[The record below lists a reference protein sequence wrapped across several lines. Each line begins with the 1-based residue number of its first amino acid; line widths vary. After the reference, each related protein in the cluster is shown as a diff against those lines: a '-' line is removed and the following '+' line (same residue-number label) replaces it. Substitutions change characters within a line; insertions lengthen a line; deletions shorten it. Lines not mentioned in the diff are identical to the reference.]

1 MSEQKMR
8 DANMPLLDRIDA
20 AIKRVT
26 SGQGQMRVPVEA
38 TDPDVVLGDCKR
50 EIEKLMAEVH
60 SANGR
65 ASEWAEIAGEHG
77 AYVDRMRRLVADA
90 AYLDRMRRLV
100 ADAAGAIKAGRL
112 DAARLDHIE
121 KHARFDPQID
131 GNNVYWPTTFNQR
144 LRGPTLRAAI
154 DAQMRGEDEA

>member
-8 DANMPLLDRIDA
+8 DADRPLLDRIDA

-90 AYLDRMRRLV
+90 A
-100 ADAAGAIKAGRL
+100 GAIKAGML